1 MCNCKQVEATF
12 NKFEPVVNKPSDGD
26 LYGYENIV
34 KTSWDDDGLFD
45 ISVPSFSINIL
56 LDSDTNE
63 FVGDLHIKHPKEEN
77 LGWNTITFK
86 NKDYLL
92 LCHRLLDRCYY
103 ECFAR
108 VLSNIPSKPYG
119 CRGKTAINKICKILN
134 GCGKKLHSKYSLV
147 PNLIPKP
154 FLIDF
159 ANKLINNKSMYCLD
173 IKLFASDDG
182 SSTSNIYAVHFEEQD
197 DIKIGRVYHI
207 ADGSWKATLKG
218 GFCYDSES
226 KTNKRIY
233 KSKLFGNANE
243 FWNMLLDDKFKSTA
257 EYNYFKEVI
266 KTMIEHEETLSRCSA
281 IYFSND
287 IIFIQNTLGNITED
301 DLTFSW
307 ISPLILNY
315 PNAEVESEELSLML
329 ANKLKA
335 LSPYQYYPLLAT
347 YVINTRINS
356 RKEKEECSILDS
368 LKTNNDV
375 VYGNGVINVDEL

>member
-1 MCNCKQVEATF
+1 MSNINSTVT
-12 NKFEPVVNKPSDGD
+12 KPSDAD
-26 LYGYENIV
+26 LCGHEDIV
-34 KTSWDDDGLFD
+34 EVSWDNDGTFD

-56 LDSDTNE
+56 RDSDTNE
-63 FVGDLHIKHPKEEN
+63 FVGNLHIKRQKEEN
-77 LGWNTITFK
+77 LELNTITFK

-108 VLSNIPSKPYG
+108 VLSKTY
-119 CRGKTAINKICKILN
+119 KTAINKIRKILN

-147 PNLIPKP
+147 PNLLLKP

-159 ANKLINNKSMYCLD
+159 ANKLINNKRMYCLY
-173 IKLFASDDG
+173 IKPFASDDG

-226 KTNKRIY
+226 KINKRIY
-233 KSKLFGNANE
+233 KSKLFGDTNE
-243 FWNMLLDDKFKSTA
+243 FWDMLLDVKFKSTS
-257 EYNYFKEVI
+257 EYSYFKEVI

-281 IYFSND
+281 IYFGDD

-307 ISPLILNY
+307 IRPLILNY
-315 PNAEVESEELSLML
+315 PNSSLSSKELSLML
-329 ANKLKA
+329 ADKLKA

-347 YVINTRINS
+347 YAINTRINS